1 MARVLVV
8 DDDVD
13 ILNLVAARL
22 RRAGHQVVSAGSGKE
37 ALELVAEKGPPEVA
51 VLDVAMPW
59 MNGLELLMQLRS
71 QPGMENLPTVFL
83 SAKVQKEDIEAGKA
97 LGALY
102 LTKPFVAAALLDAI
116 TSLLPKEPLADSW

>member
-13 ILNLVAARL
+13 ILNLVTARL

-71 QPGMENLPTVFL
+71 QPGMESLPTVFL

-116 TSLLPKEPLADSW
+116 TSLLPKEPMADSW